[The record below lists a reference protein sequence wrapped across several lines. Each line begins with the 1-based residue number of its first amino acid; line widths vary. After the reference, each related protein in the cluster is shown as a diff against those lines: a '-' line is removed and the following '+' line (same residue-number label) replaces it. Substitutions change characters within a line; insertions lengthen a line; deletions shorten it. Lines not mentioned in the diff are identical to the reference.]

1 MELLNNELRINQ
13 LENKR
18 KDVEKALQNC
28 IVRDSFLDDF
38 EKRFCW
44 SNNALEGNT
53 LSLIETVNL
62 LDYDEV
68 QSGHTYS
75 EYQEAKNVYA
85 AIKNMLIPMEQVRID
100 GDWIKKVNG
109 YVMGTSGE
117 YRNHDIYVGN
127 LVEAVYY
134 HPASDKVE
142 ELMKTFEKT
151 VNIKEKNID
160 KLLLEIAQQH
170 IVFERIHPFQ
180 DGNGRTGR
188 ILINQQ
194 LINNGLPPISIK
206 PTGKYRQAFRRYNNS
221 GDLSQMVYI
230 LAKSELESF
239 DRILQ
244 QESRYLLNRDGRNVE
259 VKSKLRATER
269 EIDL

>member
-1 MELLNNELRINQ
+1 MSKERRNIEKLYDVI
-13 LENKR
+13 KR
-18 KDVEKALQNC
+18 PIITEKSMMATALGKYT
-28 IVRDSFLDDF
+28 F
-38 EKRFCW
+38 
-44 SNNALEGNT
+44 
-53 LSLIETVNL
+53 
-62 LDYDEV
+62 EV
-68 QSGHTYS
+68 QKDATKVEIAQAVELAFPGR
-75 EYQEAKNVYA
+75 KV
-85 AIKNMLIPMEQVRID
+85 
-100 GDWIKKVNG
+100 KKVNG

-134 HPASDKVE
+134 PPASDKVE
-142 ELMKTFEKT
+142 ELMKAFEKT

>member
-85 AIKNMLIPMEQVRID
+85 AIKNMLIPMAQVRID

-127 LVEAVYY
+127 LVEAV
-134 HPASDKVE
+134 
-142 ELMKTFEKT
+142 
-151 VNIKEKNID
+151 
-160 KLLLEIAQQH
+160 
-170 IVFERIHPFQ
+170 
-180 DGNGRTGR
+180 
-188 ILINQQ
+188 
-194 LINNGLPPISIK
+194 
-206 PTGKYRQAFRRYNNS
+206 
-221 GDLSQMVYI
+221 
-230 LAKSELESF
+230 
-239 DRILQ
+239 
-244 QESRYLLNRDGRNVE
+244 
-259 VKSKLRATER
+259 
-269 EIDL
+269 

>member
-1 MELLNNELRINQ
+1 M
-13 LENKR
+13 
-18 KDVEKALQNC
+18 
-28 IVRDSFLDDF
+28 
-38 EKRFCW
+38 
-44 SNNALEGNT
+44 
-53 LSLIETVNL
+53 
-62 LDYDEV
+62 
-68 QSGHTYS
+68 
-75 EYQEAKNVYA
+75 YA

-134 HPASDKVE
+134 PPASDKVE
-142 ELMKTFEKT
+142 ELMKAFEKT

>member
-75 EYQEAKNVYA
+75 GIRKQRMC
-85 AIKNMLIPMEQVRID
+85 ML
-100 GDWIKKVNG
+100 
-109 YVMGTSGE
+109 
-117 YRNHDIYVGN
+117 
-127 LVEAVYY
+127 
-134 HPASDKVE
+134 
-142 ELMKTFEKT
+142 
-151 VNIKEKNID
+151 
-160 KLLLEIAQQH
+160 
-170 IVFERIHPFQ
+170 
-180 DGNGRTGR
+180 
-188 ILINQQ
+188 Q
-194 LINNGLPPISIK
+194 LKIC
-206 PTGKYRQAFRRYNNS
+206 
-221 GDLSQMVYI
+221 
-230 LAKSELESF
+230 
-239 DRILQ
+239 
-244 QESRYLLNRDGRNVE
+244 
-259 VKSKLRATER
+259 
-269 EIDL
+269 